1 MRTYDLDFIQV
12 KVCVRGIPLTPKNCY
27 AILKSKRKIKMYR
40 YNFREAH
47 LYLCP
52 NCGHECTYKMPELMA
67 QHAEEREVQ
76 NLKRECEKC
85 GYYVPASRKC

>member
-1 MRTYDLDFIQV
+1 
-12 KVCVRGIPLTPKNCY
+12 
-27 AILKSKRKIKMYR
+27 MYR
-40 YNFREAH
+40 YNFRETH

-52 NCGHECTYKMPELMA
+52 NCGHEYTYKMPELMA
-67 QHAEEREVQ
+67 QHAEERDVQ

>member
-1 MRTYDLDFIQV
+1 MH
-12 KVCVRGIPLTPKNCY
+12 
-27 AILKSKRKIKMYR
+27 R
-40 YNFREAH
+40 YNFRETH

-76 NLKRECEKC
+76 NLKENAKSVIFLSLLVGSVKRWRFIIAR
-85 GYYVPASRKC
+85 PRP